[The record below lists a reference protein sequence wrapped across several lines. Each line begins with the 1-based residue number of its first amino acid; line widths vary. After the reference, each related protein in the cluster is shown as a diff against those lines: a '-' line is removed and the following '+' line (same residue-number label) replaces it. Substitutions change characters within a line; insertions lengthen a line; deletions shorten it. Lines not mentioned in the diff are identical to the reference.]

1 MLVLAGI
8 LPDFR
13 LQSPDG
19 DSATTIAVT
28 AAVGAGVFGVLSALA
43 WPLLVRLLL
52 LVPALVLGLLVFFL
66 NGSLLLLA
74 LRLNPSG
81 QSEAA
86 PETAVIVAAVMS
98 AVASATGGALAVR
111 DDDAYRRRLY
121 RLADRRRRGGPA
133 CPSAHGTVFLQLDG
147 VGHDVLVAAVGK
159 GLMPT
164 IARWLG
170 HDTGHDA
177 GQKAGQHGMEHGSRH
192 GVREH
197 AGRGAGHGMAHG
209 AGNGAGLGP
218 GHGMAHG
225 TGDGAGLGAGRGVA
239 RGAGDSAGLGA
250 GHDVEDG
257 AGHAVGQGSG
267 DDAGH
272 SAVHRAAH
280 GMARG
285 AGDGAGLGP
294 GHGMAYGAGDG
305 AGHAVGPGSGD
316 GAGHDTM
323 HRAGH
328 GMRSLVPGHGAVED
342 AGRGTGHGDAHGTGH
357 HPGHSTAHGPGTG
370 PAYGLRAS
378 TAHGPDASTAPGPGT
393 SSAHGPGPGSAHGR
407 GPGPGH
413 LPGQSSRPR
422 PRPTHRLTPWRT
434 DWSSQTGASQ
444 LGILHGSNH
453 DVPAFRWYEKETR
466 EVMVCNRP
474 TSAAELQR
482 RAVER
487 TGDGGL
493 LSADG
498 ASRGNLFGGGAD
510 EQALVLSIATRRRS
524 PANRSRAGYFAYFSD
539 PANAVRTALSF
550 VAEAA
555 REVGQSTRARL
566 RKERPRVARGGLY
579 PFIRAFATVVERD
592 VVVAAV
598 MGDLLAGRT
607 AVYADLVAYDEV
619 AHHSG
624 PLGRDAEQVLARL
637 DRSLALIEKV
647 AEHAPRPYRIV
658 VLSDHGQ
665 SPGETF
671 RARYGLTLG
680 DLVRAGCG
688 LPVPRR
694 AERTHSGAEARA
706 AVRAAL
712 RRPVEEGDERHRPTP
727 DSEPVVLASGNL
739 GLVSFPDVPHRMSK
753 EEMDARHPALL
764 TTLANHPGIGFLLV
778 RSEEHGGVV
787 LGPYGT
793 EIPVDRL
800 DEEPGPLAGFG
811 PGAVEAVRRTHSF
824 PHTADIM
831 VNSFHDP
838 ADGEV
843 LSFEEQIGSHGGL
856 GGAQAKP
863 FLLSPLA
870 LSAPVADGE
879 DLIGAEHVHRVLRR
893 WLRESDGPQVPLEPA
908 REERAA

>member
-1 MLVLAGI
+1 MWGVSTLTMLVLAGI

-19 DSATTIAVT
+19 DSATTIART
-28 AAVGAGVFGVLSALA
+28 AAVGAGVFGLLSALF

-52 LVPALVLGLLVFFL
+52 LVPALVIGLLVFFL

-81 QSEAA
+81 QSEVA

-121 RLADRRRRGGPA
+121 RLADRRRRRGPA
-133 CPSAHGTVFLQLDG
+133 CPTTPGTVFLQLDG
-147 VGHDVLVAAVGK
+147 VGHDVLSLAVRK

-164 IARWLG
+164 VARWLG
-170 HDTGHDA
+170 
-177 GQKAGQHGMEHGSRH
+177 
-192 GVREH
+192 
-197 AGRGAGHGMAHG
+197 GAPEPEG
-209 AGNGAGLGP
+209 
-218 GHGMAHG
+218 
-225 TGDGAGLGAGRGVA
+225 
-239 RGAGDSAGLGA
+239 
-250 GHDVEDG
+250 
-257 AGHAVGQGSG
+257 GQG
-267 DDAGH
+267 
-272 SAVHRAAH
+272 
-280 GMARG
+280 
-285 AGDGAGLGP
+285 
-294 GHGMAYGAGDG
+294 
-305 AGHAVGPGSGD
+305 
-316 GAGHDTM
+316 
-323 HRAGH
+323 RAGE
-328 GMRSLVPGHGAVED
+328 V
-342 AGRGTGHGDAHGTGH
+342 
-357 HPGHSTAHGPGTG
+357 
-370 PAYGLRAS
+370 
-378 TAHGPDASTAPGPGT
+378 
-393 SSAHGPGPGSAHGR
+393 
-407 GPGPGH
+407 
-413 LPGQSSRPR
+413 PR
-422 PRPTHRLTPWRT
+422 PSHRLTSWRT

-453 DVPAFRWYEKETR
+453 DVPAFRWYEKDTG

-482 RAVER
+482 RAVEH

-498 ASRGNLFGGGAD
+498 ASRGNLFSGGAD
-510 EQALVLSIATRRRS
+510 EQALVLSIAARRRS
-524 PANRSRAGYFAYFSD
+524 RETRSRAGYFAYFSD

-550 VAEAA
+550 VAEVV
-555 REVGQSTRARL
+555 REIFQSTRARL
-566 RKERPRVARGGLY
+566 RRERPRVGRGGLY
-579 PFIRAFATVVERD
+579 PFVRAFATVVERD

-598 MGDLLAGRT
+598 TGDMLAGRT

-624 PLGRDAEQVLARL
+624 PLGRDTEQVLGRL
-637 DRSLALIEKV
+637 DRALSLLENV

-671 RARYGLTLG
+671 RTRYGLTLG

-712 RRPVEEGDERHRPTP
+712 RRPVEEGGGRHRPAGRR
-727 DSEPVVLASGNL
+727 SEPIVLASGNL
-739 GLVSFPDVPHRMSK
+739 GLISFPDVPHRMSR
-753 EEMDARHPALL
+753 EEIDARHPGLL

-778 RSEEHGGVV
+778 RSEDHGGVV
-787 LGPYGT
+787 LGAHGA
-793 EIPVDRL
+793 EIPLDRL
-800 DEEPGPLAGFG
+800 DRTPGPLAAFG
-811 PGAVEAVRRTHSF
+811 PGAADAVRRTHSF

-843 LSFEEQIGSHGGL
+843 LAFEEQIGSHGGL
-856 GGAQAKP
+856 GGAQSRP
-863 FLLSPLA
+863 FLLSPLE
-870 LSAPVADGE
+870 LSAPVE
-879 DLIGAEHVHRVLRR
+879 DHEELAGAEHVHRVLRR
-893 WLRESDGPQVPLEPA
+893 WLRESDGPQIPLGTAP
-908 REERAA
+908 EERAA